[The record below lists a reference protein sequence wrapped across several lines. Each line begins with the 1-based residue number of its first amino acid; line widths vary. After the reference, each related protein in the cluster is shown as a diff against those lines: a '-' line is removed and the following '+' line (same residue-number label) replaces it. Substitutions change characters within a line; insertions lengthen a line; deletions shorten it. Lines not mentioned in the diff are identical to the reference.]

1 MTEHTPGPWEYTDA
15 GHAKYGEPYKIDEY
29 FVRRPD
35 DDVAIAST
43 ILDPDTCEPSE
54 SNARLISA
62 APYLLAACEAEE
74 KAETLR
80 DYHERLMMTPISR
93 LGDADRLRD
102 SFAAW
107 KDQVLVA
114 RELRKSAIAKAR
126 GEVTP

>member
-1 MTEHTPGPWEYTDA
+1 MGWNVKGGRAYICAVVD
-15 GHAKYGEPYKIDEY
+15 GCQSVDENY
-29 FVRRPD
+29 
-35 DDVAIAST
+35 ANACLIA
-43 ILDPDTCEPSE
+43 
-54 SNARLISA
+54 A

-126 GEVTP
+126 GEVLG